1 MDDGI
6 KGRKIGS
13 TYMTWVGGIGLA
25 SLIVCLGLLGTASL
39 GLWPQSGGRGLSFG
53 GIPPERSFS
62 SEPEK
67 KRKGNGNPAVPDRSL
82 LPATQTAST
91 FNAGAAS
98 GTGDNGGGGDTSKEP
113 NRPKQQKSSPVAPP
127 ARTPPGHGGTP
138 PGHGGTP
145 PGHGG
150 TTPGHAH
157 SHGPPPATSGKTAAM
172 PVRGSSGLGPPGL
185 LKK

>member
-13 TYMTWVGGIGLA
+13 TYMTWVGSIGLA

-39 GLWPQSGGRGLSFG
+39 GLWPQSSGGGLSFG

-67 KRKGNGNPAVPDRSL
+67 RRKGNGNPAAPDRSL
-82 LPATQTAST
+82 PPATPTAKT
-91 FNAGAAS
+91 FIAGAAS
-98 GTGDNGGGGDTSKEP
+98 GTGGDGGGRDTSREP
-113 NRPKQQKSSPVAPP
+113 KRHKSSPVAPP
-127 ARTPPGHGGTP
+127 ARTSPDHGGTPPGHGGTP

-145 PGHGG
+145 PGH
-150 TTPGHAH
+150 AH
-157 SHGPPPATSGKTAAM
+157 SHGPPPATSGKTATM
-172 PVRGSSGLGPPGL
+172 HVRGSSGLGPPGL

>member
-1 MDDGI
+1 MDEGI

-39 GLWPQSGGRGLSFG
+39 GLWPQSGGGGLDFG

-67 KRKGNGNPAVPDRSL
+67 KRKGNGNPAAPDGSL
-82 LPATQTAST
+82 PPATRIAST

-98 GTGDNGGGGDTSKEP
+98 GTGDNGGGRDTSKEP
-113 NRPKQQKSSPVAPP
+113 NRPKRPKSSPVP
-127 ARTPPGHGGTP
+127 ATPAATPPGHGGTP

-145 PGHGG
+145 PGNSG
-150 TTPGHAH
+150 TPPGHA
-157 SHGPPPATSGKTAAM
+157 SGHGPPPPGVSGKT
-172 PVRGSSGLGPPGL
+172 VTIGPPGQ